1 MKKVLACMVLVC
13 GCVAKV
19 CAEPLPLVPNY
30 TQTTKEQT
38 TKATTV
44 QKTTEKTTKKGSE
57 KTTQSTTAKT
67 QETEKPVVAKQVN
80 SVEETAYKR
89 YEEYFNEENKSD
101 DIEKRIMLSA
111 RQIES
116 VSSKTSSYRVKNA
129 MANIYI
135 TGESE
140 PTFLSVLGA
149 KDNFLGVDFGNGKRN
164 YSVDQKEN
172 SINIDGVYF
181 Y

>member
-1 MKKVLACMVLVC
+1 MKKVLACLILVC
-13 GCVAKV
+13 GCVVKV

-30 TQTTKEQT
+30 TKEQT

-44 QKTTEKTTKKGSE
+44 QKTTEKTTPKGSE
-57 KTTQSTTAKT
+57 KSTQNTTKKTET
-67 QETEKPVVAKQVN
+67 QETEKAVIAKQSS
-80 SVEETAYKR
+80 SVEETVYKR
-89 YEEYFNEENKSD
+89 YEEYFNKDNKSD
-101 DIEKRIMLSA
+101 DIEKRIMLKA

-116 VSSKTSSYRVKNA
+116 VSSKSSSYRVKNA

-140 PTFLSVLGA
+140 PSFLSVLGA

-164 YSVDQKEN
+164 YSVDKKEN
-172 SINIDGVYF
+172 SIDIDGVYF

>member
-1 MKKVLACMVLVC
+1 MKKVLACMVIVC

-30 TQTTKEQT
+30 TQTTKET
-38 TKATTV
+38 TKATTT
-44 QKTTEKTTKKGSE
+44 QKTTEKTTQKGSE

-67 QETEKPVVAKQVN
+67 QETEKPVIAKQSN
-80 SVEETAYKR
+80 SVEENIYKR
-89 YEEYFNEENKSD
+89 YEEYFNKDKSD

-116 VSSKTSSYRVKNA
+116 ASSKTNSYRVKNA
-129 MANIYI
+129 MANTYI
-135 TGESE
+135 EGESE